1 MGKGRIRPR
10 GSGQPYRQPVSVDP
24 ESQRPSVVVSSAT
37 ASIDIDSPHHCGRPR
52 LVTPLAR
59 ARTAAAVS
67 DEAAAEEWPSG
78 DREPRAGDSDA
89 RRRSGKLS
97 LELDEALVAL
107 WPCPGFRCHSAIL
120 THGQQ
125 VGDAFGSYPWGG
137 EG

>member
-1 MGKGRIRPR
+1 MGRALPARRRGLAPLYAPRALARMGKGRIRPR

-78 DREPRAGDSDA
+78 DR
-89 RRRSGKLS
+89 
-97 LELDEALVAL
+97 
-107 WPCPGFRCHSAIL
+107 
-120 THGQQ
+120 
-125 VGDAFGSYPWGG
+125 
-137 EG
+137 